1 MNALNTKIVLDS
13 SADTPRLHKIPATLV
28 PLKIITAE
36 KEYVDNESLD
46 VAGMIEDLRAYS
58 GRSSTSCPN
67 PEEFIAAFGEA
78 ENIFCITITGSL
90 SGSFNSACIAKKKY
104 EEMHPGRNVFVL
116 NSLSTG
122 PELLLAAEK
131 IEEEILSGKSF
142 AEVCESVNAYTAKTG
157 LVFMLESLK
166 NLANNGR
173 VSPLAAKVAS
183 VLGIRVVGKASAEG
197 TLEQLGKYRG
207 SKKGVAGVLEH
218 IKNEGFAGGRVK
230 IAHCNNE
237 NATLALRE
245 LIEKEF
251 PSARIETDSCRGLCS
266 FYAEEGGL
274 LVGFEKQ

>member
-13 SADTPRLHKIPATLV
+13 SADTPHLREIPTETV
-28 PLKIITAE
+28 PLKIITSE
-36 KEYVDNESLD
+36 KEYTDNEQLN
-46 VAGMIEDLRAYS
+46 VTEMIEDLRAYS

-67 PEEFIAAFGEA
+67 PEEFLAAFGDA

-90 SGSFNSACIAKKKY
+90 SGSYNSACAAKKKY
-104 EEMHPGRNVFVL
+104 EEMYPGRKVFVP

-122 PELLLAAEK
+122 PEILLAAEK

-142 AEVCESVNAYTAKTG
+142 ESVCESVCEYTKSTG
-157 LVFMLESLK
+157 LMFMLESLK

-173 VSPLAAKVAS
+173 VSPIVAKVAS

-207 SKKGVAGVLEH
+207 AKKGVAAVLEH
-218 IKNEGFAGGRVK
+218 MKKEGFAGGRVK

-237 NATLALRE
+237 SAAITLCE
-245 LIEKEF
+245 LIKNEY
-251 PSARIETDSCRGLCS
+251 PSAFVETDTCRGLCS
-266 FYAEEGGL
+266 FYAEEGGM
-274 LVGFEKQ
+274 LVGFEK